1 MSDRYFE
8 YKLDGA
14 YKICVQSFSFD
25 RVYRIG
31 DTLRAKSSHR
41 VRLESVQP
49 FARFNTFDRVCLI
62 ASVQPTTFDRV
73 HEESIH

>member
-1 MSDRYFE
+1 MEHTKY
-8 YKLDGA
+8 A
-14 YKICVQSFSFD
+14 YSRLVLIKYTVLSFD
-25 RVYRIG
+25 
-31 DTLRAKSSHR
+31 R

-73 HEESIH
+73 HKESIH